1 MKAELL
7 LHERQQVET
16 TAFVELKI
24 WLVPNPVKGSKHLF
38 KYSLAYVVEGKC
50 VLRYD
55 NEAGKSD
62 HKHIGEKECNYSF
75 TNAEQLLQDFWID
88 VDEWREE

>member
-7 LHERQQVET
+7 LHERQQIKA

-24 WLVPNPVKGSKHLF
+24 WRVPNPVKGSKHLF
-38 KYSLAYVVEGKC
+38 KYSLAYVVEGRC

-55 NEAGKSD
+55 NEAGKGD
-62 HKHIGEKECNYSF
+62 HKHIGENECNYSF
-75 TNAEQLLQDFWID
+75 TNPEQLLQDFWID

>member
-24 WLVPNPVKGSKHLF
+24 WRVPDPVKGSKHLF

-55 NEAGKSD
+55 NEAGKGD
-62 HKHIGEKECNYSF
+62 HKHIDEKECDYSF
-75 TNAEQLLQDFWID
+75 TNAEQLLQDFWTD
-88 VDEWREE
+88 VDEWR